1 MSGRFSSLPEAQI
14 PFANAD
20 NVQFKYS
27 DSKAGEGWNYSGHC
41 ANLKYFIVTKKMY
54 ADNPA

>member
-27 DSKAGEGWNYSGHC
+27 DSKAGEGRNYSGHY
-41 ANLKYFIVTKKMY
+41 ANLKYFIVTKKM
-54 ADNPA
+54 

>member
-1 MSGRFSSLPEAQI
+1 MQI

-27 DSKAGEGWNYSGHC
+27 DSEAGEGWDYSGHY
-41 ANLKYFIVTKKMY
+41 ANLKYFVVTKKMY